1 VVSSEATAFSDS
13 STSAPSLILDE
24 EPTDVM
30 IWNVKSDA
38 SFASEIMTHLALMR
52 RTEGIVAKNF
62 LLDIAAGT
70 SSAQSIARLAR
81 ARVRLILVS
90 SDFINALVEDQLAID
105 ASDAV
110 IAQRVRMRQ
119 SRQDYRVIPTL
130 VRPVSEQAY
139 KKDPLLGK
147 IQGLP
152 RNGRPIQGWR
162 SHDEAWADTVTELRQ
177 VLIDLGRLPAP
188 ERSW

>member
-1 VVSSEATAFSDS
+1 MVSSETAAFSDS
-13 STSAPSLILDE
+13 LTSRVIIDE
-24 EPTDVM
+24 EPTDVI
-30 IWNVKSDA
+30 IWNVKPDA

-52 RTEGIVAKNF
+52 RTEGISVKNF
-62 LLDIAAGT
+62 SLDIAAGT
-70 SSAQSIARLAR
+70 TSAQSIARLAR
-81 ARVRLILVS
+81 AHVRVVLVS
-90 SDFINALVEDQLAID
+90 SDFINALVEDQLTID

-110 IAQRVRMRQ
+110 IAARNRDREN
-119 SRQDYRVIPTL
+119 YRLIPTL
-130 VRPVSEQAY
+130 VRPVSEEAY

-188 ERSW
+188 KRSW